1 MYDSP
6 DFSKRMSEK
15 YVGLAHIGVYTK
27 DVDAS
32 IAFYEKLGFKLDARR
47 EGPSRIAFVVL
58 GSCTIELIQPGD
70 PAKVDAT
77 PADGRVA
84 HIALEVQNIEE
95 AVEALKAEGIVEKEA
110 KVNTMPDFLDG
121 VKNIF
126 FRGPSD
132 EYLELFDFYN
142 RY

>member
-1 MYDSP
+1 MAGNYI
-6 DFSKRMSEK
+6 
-15 YVGLAHIGVYTK
+15 GLAHIGVYTK

-32 IAFYEKLGFKLDARR
+32 IAFYEKLGFSLDARR

-58 GSCTIELIQPGD
+58 GGCTIELIQPGD
-70 PAKVDAT
+70 PERVDKT

-84 HIALEVQNIEE
+84 HIALEVRNIEDV
-95 AVEALKAEGIVEKEA
+95 VEALKAEGIVEKEA

-126 FRGPSD
+126 FRGPSE

>member
-1 MYDSP
+1 
-6 DFSKRMSEK
+6 MSEN
-15 YVGLAHIGVYTK
+15 YIGLAHIGVYTK

-47 EGPSRIAFVVL
+47 EGPTRIAFVVL
-58 GSCTIELIQPGD
+58 GGCTIELIQPGD
-70 PAKVDAT
+70 AKRVDDT

-84 HIALEVQNIEE
+84 HIALEVRNIEDV
-95 AVEALKAEGIVEKEA
+95 VEALKTEGIVEKEA

-126 FRGPSD
+126 FRGPSE